1 MTTNVSIIQS
11 AYQIIGVVAES
22 QSVSAEQ
29 GQIGLDT
36 LNQLMAS
43 LSTEDIDIGYFTQDS
58 TTDDC
63 PIPEWAERGIISKLA
78 QELLAIYPSAQVIPR
93 ITDDETN
100 GYAVIRRMCMNQK
113 LQGQDTS
120 YLGLGG
126 GNYWWARKGYS
137 INDG

>member
-1 MTTNVSIIQS
+1 
-11 AYQIIGVVAES
+11 
-22 QSVSAEQ
+22 
-29 GQIGLDT
+29 
-36 LNQLMAS
+36 MAS

-63 PIPEWAERGIISKLA
+63 PIPEWAERGVISLLA

-93 ITDDETN
+93 VTDDDSN
-100 GYAVIRRMCMNQK
+100 GVNVIRRMCLNQK
-113 LQGQDTS
+113 LTGQDTS